1 MSDGRDEPGHDDPGE
16 PVRDPGIGP
25 SETQGVLD
33 CPVKP
38 GNDNAEGYRLAGT
51 SPAMT
56 ERKAKSLGTW
66 GKPGVHELRISV
78 SGLPGQAG

>member
-1 MSDGRDEPGHDDPGE
+1 M
-16 PVRDPGIGP
+16 RDPGGRTG
-25 SETQGVLD
+25 ETQGVLD

-38 GNDNAEGYRLAGT
+38 GNDNAEGHR
-51 SPAMT
+51 PAD
-56 ERKAKSLGTW
+56 AKSGHDGKEGQIPGDA